1 LVKSNR
7 VALITGASRGIGKA
21 IALSLA
27 QLNTK
32 IVINYRSRPDAAA
45 LVVKTICEAGGEA
58 FSYEAD
64 VSSQSQVTQMVD
76 RVMQEWGRIDILVNN
91 AGITRDALLMRLPEE
106 SWDQVMD
113 VNLKGAFLC
122 SRAAIRPMLRQR
134 WGRVINIS
142 SVVGTNGGAG
152 QTNYSASKAGLL
164 GFTKSLAKEVAS
176 RNITVNA
183 ITPGYIVTDIV
194 DGLSEQLKHQI
205 LSRIPLSRFGS
216 PDEVA
221 HLVAF
226 LCKDEASYVT
236 GQTIGVDGGLGIS
249 KLKK

>member
-1 LVKSNR
+1 MVKSNR

-249 KLKK
+249 

>member
-249 KLKK
+249 